1 MVSTIAVD
9 KIETVNETHVDMSAG
24 ISGSINLNGS
34 ISGATTASIKA
45 PGMIIQT
52 QGTSFSNRFTFD
64 PDGTWTE
71 CGSGA
76 LYPWRVTITPT
87 SLTNKLFMQLHLF
100 ANETGTNDI
109 WNWKLVDMT
118 EDNTGNTLVTP
129 KGDGAGSRFE
139 GHFAHRGKYDSNDPI
154 MQNYILYA
162 DITRTTATTYTLWG
176 RNGDGGAPI
185 YVNYSSSDNG
195 SWGFT
200 GVCSFIIQEIQI

>member
-1 MVSTIAVD
+1 MGPPPPAPAPRLGFFGACFKGIA
-9 KIETVNETHVDMSAG
+9 
-24 ISGSINLNGS
+24 
-34 ISGATTASIKA
+34 
-45 PGMIIQT
+45 
-52 QGTSFSNRFTFD
+52 
-64 PDGTWTE
+64 
-71 CGSGA
+71 
-76 LYPWRVTITPT
+76 TP
-87 SLTNKLFMQLHLF
+87 LVVLGLHLF
-100 ANETGTNDI
+100 ANDTGTNDI

-185 YVNYSSSDNG
+185 YVNYSSNMKG
-195 SWGFT
+195 NHTYYF
-200 GVCSFIIQEIQI
+200 